1 MRKRGIAVTLE
12 VYNLEEIVPK
22 NAAGPVALVKG
33 WIRDAKV
40 LRQAVLLSLNS
51 WGDKRQGSPGGN
63 TVEDRSVT
71 SLPIKGDHWEMKPHD
86 VKISFVDRLPLRQ
99 IPFG

>member
-12 VYNLEEIVPK
+12 VYNLEEIMPK

-33 WIRDAKV
+33 WIRDVKV

-51 WGDKRQGSPGGN
+51 WGDKKTGKPGREYSRGPFCN
-63 TVEDRSVT
+63 LT
-71 SLPIKGDHWEMKPHD
+71 PNKGG
-86 VKISFVDRLPLRQ
+86 PLRNEA
-99 IPFG
+99 P